1 MGDEAM
7 AQTEERATPTNGQ
20 RNGSIADLTRRVSQD
35 ASGLVRAEIDLAK
48 AEITKQVATA
58 AAGGGMLAVAAYL
71 GATAFAVFV
80 ATVILALSTTMDAWL
95 AALIVGIALVIIASI
110 IALIGRSRLRAGT
123 PPVPPETVQ
132 RVKEDVQWVKEHA
145 TSGEK

>member
-7 AQTEERATPTNGQ
+7 AQTEETTTPANGH

-35 ASGLVRAEIDLAK
+35 ASGLVRAEIELAK
-48 AEITKQVATA
+48 DEIAQQVGKM
-58 AAGGGMLAVAAYL
+58 AAGGGMLAVAAFVGL
-71 GATAFAVFV
+71 TAFAVFV

-95 AALIVGIALVIIASI
+95 AALIVGVALVIISAI

>member
-7 AQTEERATPTNGQ
+7 AQPEETSTPANGQ

-35 ASGLVRAEIDLAK
+35 ASGLVRAEIELAK
-48 AEITKQVATA
+48 EEIAQQMGKM
-58 AAGGGMLAVAAYL
+58 AAGGGLLAVAAFVGL
-71 GATAFAVFV
+71 TAFAVFV

-95 AALIVGIALVIIASI
+95 AALIVGIALVIIGAI